1 MYIKLLRTYNLL
13 PFFTL
18 LLLPIQ
24 TPVAVLNEPRHQ
36 LKFENQYVRVI
47 DAVLPV
53 GDATLFHTH
62 GIDNIPVVISGG
74 KLKTEV
80 IGQVGEKYSKVE
92 TGSVSFA
99 KATYSHRIT
108 NVGESA
114 LRFID
119 AEILSTPVGELDT
132 GALENVTGYELVLDN
147 ERARIYRV
155 VLKPGQSTGM
165 RRRGLSGLKVA
176 VSGGAIA
183 IKPRGEKARMEE
195 TRAGDFQ
202 WVMGKGEYTMKNV
215 GKARYEA
222 IEIEW
227 K

>member
-1 MYIKLLRTYNLL
+1 MYIKLLRTYSLL
-13 PFFTL
+13 PLVTL
-18 LLLPIQ
+18 LLLPTQ
-24 TPVAVLNEPRHQ
+24 TPIPVLNEPRHK

-62 GIDNIPVVISGG
+62 SIDNIPVVISGEE
-74 KLKTEV
+74 LKTEV

-99 KATYSHRIT
+99 KAAYSHRIT
-108 NVGESA
+108 NVGASA

-119 AEILSTPVGELDT
+119 VEVLSTPVGESDT
-132 GALENVTGYELVLDN
+132 GALKNTTGYELVLDN
-147 ERARIYRV
+147 ERVRIYRV
-155 VLKPGQSTGM
+155 VLKPGQRTGL

-176 VSGGAIA
+176 VSGGEIA
-183 IKPRGEKARMEE
+183 IEPRGEKARMEE
-195 TRAGDFQ
+195 NRAGDFQ
-202 WVMGKGEYTMKNV
+202 WVTGKGEYTMKNV